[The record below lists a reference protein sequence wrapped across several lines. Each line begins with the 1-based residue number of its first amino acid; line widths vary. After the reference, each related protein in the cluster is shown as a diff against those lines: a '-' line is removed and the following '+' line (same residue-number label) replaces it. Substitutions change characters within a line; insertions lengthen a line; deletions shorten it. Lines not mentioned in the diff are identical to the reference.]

1 MSPDPPQ
8 MCDVELKFRT
18 VLAAPPERVFAAITR
33 AEHLTHWLCD
43 AAESDP
49 RMGGRLALTWRR
61 PGASAEPFVAE
72 WVTFEAPAACAF
84 SGGQSEHPN
93 GHGGRIDW
101 ALEAADGGTL
111 LKTRHSMPPH
121 LDYAPV
127 AQRYTLAWPRAL
139 DRLAEYLAGPR

>member
-18 VLAAPPERVFAAITR
+18 VLTAPPERVFAAITR

-49 RMGGRLALTWRR
+49 RLGGKLALTWRR

-72 WVTFEAPAACAF
+72 WVTFEAAAACAF
-84 SGGQSEHPN
+84 SGGQSEHPS
-93 GHGGRIDW
+93 GYGGRIDW
-101 ALEAADGGTL
+101 ALEATDGGTL
-111 LKTRHSMPPH
+111 LRIRHSMPP
-121 LDYAPV
+121 LVDYAPV

-139 DRLAEYLAGPR
+139 DRLVEYLAGPR